1 MEGQINTEADWGK
14 NCVVVVN
21 TAAWT
26 ARDAQTEI
34 SGHVKHRRPMN
45 FSSRDSHRTW
55 VLAFSRAQQ
64 LKQWHIATSP
74 WMEMRREPPER
85 PPPPAGAGL
94 FLFRSTAFPQSQDQF
109 LGDGH
114 RYRNI
119 THTSSPTEPPSGFS
133 HKEKK
138 KKKLQEKHSS
148 KVLRKT

>member
-1 MEGQINTEADWGK
+1 MEGQINTEADWCK
-14 NCVVVVN
+14 NCMVVVN

-26 ARDAQTEI
+26 AQDAQTET
-34 SGHVKHRRPMN
+34 SGHVKHCRPMN
-45 FSSRDSHRTW
+45 FISRDSHRTW
-55 VLAFSRAQQ
+55 VIAFSGAQQ

-74 WMEMRREPPER
+74 WMGLRREPPER

-94 FLFRSTAFPQSQDQF
+94 LLFRSTAFPLPQDQF
-109 LGDGH
+109 LRDGY

-133 HKEKK
+133 HKEEKK
-138 KKKLQEKHSS
+138 KVVKKHSS